1 MSKPQAQPFG
11 SVLVSNTESIGL
23 PSSSQT
29 WPWKQRTHFETKVTR
44 KLYTYN
50 TNKNSSNYD
59 TKTNDIATDTDT
71 DDGNDKTNNNDRNN
85 DNSNH
90 IPT

>member
-29 WPWKQRTHFETKVTR
+29 WPWKQRTYFETKVTR
-44 KLYTYN
+44 KLYSYN
-50 TNKNSSNYD
+50 TNKNSSNND
-59 TKTNDIATDTDT
+59 SKTNDIDTDT
-71 DDGNDKTNNNDRNN
+71 DDGNDKTNNNDSNN